1 MLPISENIINI
12 VDGDGRITAF
22 EAAPLQRAVAAAFA
36 AAGDPDGY
44 LAEDVVL
51 AVESALLSSAAEGRC
66 FTRSEVDALVIR
78 ILEWAGCAE
87 AARIFGRSGS
97 RLEIAVDPVA
107 ESVRPLLERH
117 LGVGGST
124 AEELTRAAIRAV
136 RRLGFTSAAPALYLE
151 LAREYEHRIAP
162 PELPSAVAAAPNAGK
177 KTERWLTAPGAVE
190 AHLGGDAKKMF
201 DLGVLKLAGVA
212 RLYPNL
218 RLSLNLARLAELAE
232 LAPPVTELAFA
243 PALARAGEA
252 ARAALETARKLA
264 ADGAD
269 LPVYLKLP
277 EAERFVRDFME
288 ADYPDGRKDALE
300 MIGVFRAAL
309 GVPIRRVSC
318 RE

>member
-1 MLPISENIINI
+1 MLPASEHIINI
-12 VDGDGRITAF
+12 LDGDGGITAF

-51 AVESALLSSAAEGRC
+51 AVESALLSAAAEGRC

-87 AARIFGRSGS
+87 AARVFGRSGS

-124 AEELTRAAIRAV
+124 AEELTRAVIRAV
-136 RRLGFTSAAPALYLE
+136 RQLGFPAAAPALYLE

-162 PELPSAVAAAPNAGK
+162 PELPPAVAAAPNAGK
-177 KTERWLTAPGAVE
+177 KPERWLTAPGAVE
-190 AHLGGDAKKMF
+190 AQLSGEAKKLF
-201 DLGVLKLAGVA
+201 ELGVLKLAGVA

-232 LAPPVTELAFA
+232 LTPPVTELALA
-243 PALARAGEA
+243 PALAHAGEA
-252 ARAALETARKLA
+252 AKVALATVHKLA
-264 ADGAD
+264 ANGAD

-277 EAERFVRDFME
+277 DAERFVRDFME
-288 ADYPDGRKDALE
+288 ADYPEGRKDALE
-300 MIGVFRAAL
+300 MLGVFRSAL
-309 GVPIRRVSC
+309 GFPVRRVSC